1 MGRLTFQEA
10 GHRYF
15 LDGVEIPG
23 NTSMLKAAGLI
34 DDTRFTPESRDRGI
48 RVHDA
53 VWFEDE
59 GALDWSTVRE
69 EEKPRVEAFQDFKLK
84 TGWRSDVNE
93 ALVHSETLRFAT
105 RPDLVGVMEGAR
117 WTVNVKTGD
126 PSKWVGL
133 QLAGEEIAINEVI
146 QANAEDWVHRLE
158 WFGGHPYVTRR
169 AALHLKANG
178 KWRLI
183 PFENPADRPTFEGL
197 VRLHHWRAAHGYTV

>member
-1 MGRLTFQEA
+1 MGRLTFQEE

-15 LDGVEIPG
+15 LDGAEIPG

-34 DDTRFTPESRDRGI
+34 DDTWFTPESRDRGI

-59 GALDWSTVRE
+59 GSLDWSTVRE
-69 EEKPRVEAFQDFKLK
+69 DEKPRVEAFVDFKLK
-84 TGWRSDVNE
+84 TGWVSDVNE
-93 ALVHSETLRFAT
+93 CLVHSEALRFAT
-105 RPDLVGVMEGAR
+105 RPDLVGVMNGAR
-117 WTVNVKTGD
+117 WTVNVKTGE

-133 QLAGEEIAINEVI
+133 QLAGELIALNSVI
-146 QANAEDWVHRLE
+146 FASEEEWVKRLT
-158 WFGGHPYVTRR
+158 WFDNNPYVTKR

-183 PFENPADRPTFEGL
+183 PFEDPADMPTFEGL
-197 VRLHHWRAAHGYTV
+197 VRLHHWRAAHG